1 LSDEQKEDVQR
12 AVFQITNNKL
22 ETSFDPLK
30 IFKNDLNRMKQAYN
44 GHDVRTRE
52 GMLAWQ
58 LEQLPLLGPE
68 STRYV
73 QDEKL
78 KAFKKFSTRQKA
90 LLIAAGQDGALQAVD
105 EEEEQEDDE
114 KVDASRN
121 RYYAYQSAMGGTTFS
136 VGPDIATAGSRRE
149 RGTR

>member
-1 LSDEQKEDVQR
+1 
-12 AVFQITNNKL
+12 VFQITNNKL

-30 IFKNDLNRMKQAYN
+30 IFKNDLNRMKKAYN

-90 LLIAAGQDGALQAVD
+90 LLIAAGQNGALQAVD

-136 VGPDIATAGSRRE
+136 VGPDIATAGSFRE